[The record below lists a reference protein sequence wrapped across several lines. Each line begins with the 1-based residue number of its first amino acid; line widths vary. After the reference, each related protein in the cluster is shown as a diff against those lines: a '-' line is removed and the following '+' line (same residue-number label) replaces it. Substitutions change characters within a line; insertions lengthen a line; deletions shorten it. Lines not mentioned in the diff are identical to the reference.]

1 MPIVVSTSTLGADSA
16 AMLAASRL
24 ANGED
29 PESAGSQLLTTAT
42 TGGPGSDRAS
52 LSPGSCGC
60 GLDGLDGLL
69 AVVLELWEAVAE
81 GSTPTGTSL
90 GIDGRKVN
98 TTRAIATTTKTM
110 TGAARCMNTK
120 PDAQCSAG
128 VVWGFRL
135 ILMIG

>member
-1 MPIVVSTSTLGADSA
+1 M
-16 AMLAASRL
+16 
-24 ANGED
+24 
-29 PESAGSQLLTTAT
+29 
-42 TGGPGSDRAS
+42 
-52 LSPGSCGC
+52 
-60 GLDGLDGLL
+60 
-69 AVVLELWEAVAE
+69 ELWEAVAE